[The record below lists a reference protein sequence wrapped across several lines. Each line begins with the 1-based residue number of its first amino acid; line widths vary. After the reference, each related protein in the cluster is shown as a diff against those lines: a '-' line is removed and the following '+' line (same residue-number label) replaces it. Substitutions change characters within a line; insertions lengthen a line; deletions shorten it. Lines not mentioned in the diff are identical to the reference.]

1 MNSKFVLGII
11 LLALLVLTGMVSA
24 ATTGKA
30 DLNAT
35 VNLPT
40 PTLSLTISGSQGAWI
55 MDHVGVNQ
63 NPTPRPQLSV
73 TSVGYPNGYTVS
85 VADKLSPP
93 TGVAIPPGP
102 AGFFTIY
109 NAQVNSFTG
118 IQLKNRLVASLPCP
132 SISITGSDQACF
144 INTADFGPN
153 DLRFNQTVD
162 GTDQNG
168 NYRIFITYTATPN

>member
-1 MNSKFVLGII
+1 MNRKFFMGII
-11 LLALLVLTGMVSA
+11 LLVLLALTGVVSA

-40 PTLSLTISGSQGAWI
+40 PTLSLTISGSQGAWT

-63 NPTPRPQLSV
+63 NPTSRPQLSV
-73 TSVGYPNGYTVS
+73 TSVGYPNGYTVT

-93 TGVAIPPGP
+93 PGVGSPPGP

-109 NAQVNSFTG
+109 NAQANTFTG

-132 SISITGSDQACF
+132 SLPITGSDQACF
-144 INTADFGPN
+144 SSTADFGPN
-153 DLRFNQTVD
+153 DLKFNQTID